1 MSLSRIF
8 NMLAMLF
15 IVLVICLVA
24 IPKNLSD
31 SIACSIYATPSC
43 KTPLPDKNSHTNHQN
58 SVNIRSFDNS
68 SQDVATIAKMTI
80 ESIDG
85 KYAALKESQ
94 DRLFSV
100 IAALGALMTFLGFK
114 GFDSFFKSKEAADLA
129 AKKAEEVS
137 QFLEKQYEIDN
148 RAEYM
153 VIEAATLRNEADL
166 YAEIT
171 KKTLGDSFY
180 ESYLYRAKGYLD
192 AAISLDSNNLDVH
205 LRALGVLGNIY
216 YRLNDF
222 KSARDCSERIIKLA
236 TKNGKVSEPPAVDA
250 HFNYAC
256 YSSRMAEQA
265 QSEGNIKKA
274 IEYGEAALTKIE
286 NYLSLETCQTDVL
299 DNERDFEFLRIHMKV
314 KFEAIYSIAKKSTT

>member
-1 MSLSRIF
+1 
-8 NMLAMLF
+8 
-15 IVLVICLVA
+15 
-24 IPKNLSD
+24 
-31 SIACSIYATPSC
+31 
-43 KTPLPDKNSHTNHQN
+43 
-58 SVNIRSFDNS
+58 
-68 SQDVATIAKMTI
+68 MTI

-85 KYAALKESQ
+85 KYTSLKESQ

-171 KKTLGDSFY
+171 QKTLGDSFY
-180 ESYLYRAKGYLD
+180 EDRLYRAKERVD
-192 AAISLDSNNLDVH
+192 DAISLDSKNLDVH
-205 LRALGVLGNIY
+205 FRALGVLGNLH
-216 YRLNDF
+216 YRFKDF
-222 KSARDCSERIIKLA
+222 KAARDCSEKIIKLA
-236 TKNGKVSEPPAVDA
+236 EKNNKSHELPAIDA
-250 HFNYAC
+250 HYNYAC

-265 QSEGNIKKA
+265 QSDGNIKKA
-274 IEYGEAALTKIE
+274 IEYGEAALAKIE
-286 NYLSLETCQTDVL
+286 NYLTLEVCQADIL
-299 DNERDFEFLRIHMKV
+299 DQESDFEFLRIHMKM
-314 KFEAIYSIAKKSTT
+314 KFEAMRSNAKKSTT